1 MTPELASA
9 STKLSH
15 TLRRQIGFVI
25 NRRGVIES
33 VIVGTDR
40 QLVIP
45 LLARSRSGPRLL
57 RGVRVVHTSFTEPP
71 LTNDALTDL
80 ALLRL
85 DMIVAIGVGAYGEPA
100 QISVAHLLPSNPEGK
115 SCAKLAPTAFHS
127 FQLDCQQFI
136 QSLESEIAHGTPAL
150 RTTTTRPGALLIS
163 VFARSHVEQDERL
176 EETNA
181 LIASQGIN
189 ILGTVKQRL
198 SSINPKSVMG
208 SGTLTDVII
217 QALQSGAEMLIF
229 DRDLTPTQIRSISE
243 MTEMK
248 VLDRTQLILDI
259 FAQRAPSHAG
269 KIQVELAQL
278 KYRLPRLSQSSTAF
292 SRLGGGIGGRGPG
305 ETKLENDLRRVRDRI
320 RHLKRQLHTLTK
332 HRLQQRNKRRRNHVP
347 IVSIVG
353 YTNAGK
359 STLLNALTASH
370 LSAKDQPFETLDT
383 VSRRLRLPM
392 GREVVITDTVGFIR
406 DLPQGLLQAFRT
418 TLQELQDADLLL
430 HVIDGSASDFARQME
445 VVETIL
451 SRLGL
456 ESVPRIFVL
465 NKCDRLQPQEVEC
478 LCRRNQAVGI
488 SVISEIDR
496 IYVGVRSRSTIN
508 ISAPL

>member
-71 LTNDALTDL
+71 LTNDDLTDL

-100 QISVAHLLPSNPEGK
+100 QISVTHLLPSNPEGK

-181 LIASQGIN
+181 LIAIRHQDPGYGQKTSVVYQSQVCPNIN
-189 ILGTVKQRL
+189 RCDH
-198 SSINPKSVMG
+198 SSSSEWRREV
-208 SGTLTDVII
+208 D
-217 QALQSGAEMLIF
+217 F
-229 DRDLTPTQIRSISE
+229 DRD
-243 MTEMK
+243 
-248 VLDRTQLILDI
+248 
-259 FAQRAPSHAG
+259 
-269 KIQVELAQL
+269 
-278 KYRLPRLSQSSTAF
+278 
-292 SRLGGGIGGRGPG
+292 
-305 ETKLENDLRRVRDRI
+305 
-320 RHLKRQLHTLTK
+320 
-332 HRLQQRNKRRRNHVP
+332 
-347 IVSIVG
+347 
-353 YTNAGK
+353 
-359 STLLNALTASH
+359 
-370 LSAKDQPFETLDT
+370 
-383 VSRRLRLPM
+383 VSRKNLFL
-392 GREVVITDTVGFIR
+392 
-406 DLPQGLLQAFRT
+406 
-418 TLQELQDADLLL
+418 
-430 HVIDGSASDFARQME
+430 
-445 VVETIL
+445 
-451 SRLGL
+451 
-456 ESVPRIFVL
+456 
-465 NKCDRLQPQEVEC
+465 K
-478 LCRRNQAVGI
+478 
-488 SVISEIDR
+488 
-496 IYVGVRSRSTIN
+496 
-508 ISAPL
+508 